1 MNYFLEFIQT
11 EKYLP
16 YVVSSYLIG
25 LTLILILKIFSI
37 KKTREIEKKFLEI
50 ENSDEK

>member
-1 MNYFLEFIQT
+1 MNYFLVFIQT

-25 LTLILILKIFSI
+25 LSLILILKIFSV
-37 KKTREIEKKFLEI
+37 KKTKEIEKKFREI